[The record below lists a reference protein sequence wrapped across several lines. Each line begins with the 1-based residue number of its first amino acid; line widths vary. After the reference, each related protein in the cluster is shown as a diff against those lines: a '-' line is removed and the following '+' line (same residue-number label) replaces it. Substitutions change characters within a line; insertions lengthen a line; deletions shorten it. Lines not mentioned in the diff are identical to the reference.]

1 MNKLLTTLKE
11 NKKKV
16 FIFGGIAILTIILL
30 IILIVIFVNI
40 FKRYDYQEIET
51 IMVNET
57 KNYLKRNPSLLPT
70 EENPLITIE
79 ASTLINEK
87 YMKDFS
93 RLSKDSNCYG
103 SINVIYNNGYIRYSP
118 SLSCTNYETT
128 SLYDTLLQNEAI
140 VTESNG
146 LYEMNNYYTY
156 RGEYVNNYLNF
167 ANENWRILKFN
178 ENEIYL
184 ILSDTA
190 NKMDPVVFD
199 DRYNESLN
207 SNRGYNNF
215 ESSRIEESL
224 TEIYNNFFANY
235 KNYLLTMDACV
246 HTRSENDYDNS
257 GAIECY
263 TTYPTPISLLP
274 AYDYINASIDPLCKT
289 VSSGNCTNY
298 NYLSKA
304 SNDWWLLNGTNENTY
319 DVYRVNTRGTIA
331 LERASVKNHLRV
343 VIAIPSNILYKSG
356 DGTQSNSYEI
366 YPY

>member
-1 MNKLLTTLKE
+1 MDKLLKTLKE

-16 FIFGGIAILTIILL
+16 LIFGGIALLTIILL
-30 IILIVIFVNI
+30 IILIVILINI

-51 IMVNET
+51 IMVDET
-57 KNYLKRNPSLLPT
+57 KSYLSRNASLLPT
-70 EENPLITIE
+70 EENPLTTIE
-79 ASTLINEK
+79 ASTLIAEE

-93 RLSKDSNCYG
+93 KLSKDTNCTG
-103 SINVIYNNGYIRYSP
+103 SIEAIYNNGYIRYIP
-118 SLSCTNYETT
+118 HLSCSNYEST
-128 SLYDTLLQNEAI
+128 SLNDFILQKENI

-146 LYEMNNYYTY
+146 LYEINEYYTY

-178 ENEIYL
+178 ENEMYL

-190 NKMDPVVFD
+190 NNMDPVVFD
-199 DRYNESLN
+199 DRYNETLN
-207 SNRGYNNF
+207 SNRGYNSF

-224 TEIYNNFFANY
+224 TQIYNSIFANY
-235 KNYLLTMDACV
+235 KNYLLTMNACV
-246 HTRSENDYDNS
+246 HTRSESDYDNS

-263 TTYPTPISLLP
+263 TTYETPISLLP

-298 NYLSKA
+298 NYLAPA

-356 DGTQSNSYEI
+356 DGTQSNPYEI

>member
-1 MNKLLTTLKE
+1 MDKLVKGLKE

-16 FIFGGIAILTIILL
+16 LIYGGITLLTIILL
-30 IILIVIFVNI
+30 IIIIIIFINI

-57 KNYLKRNPSLLPT
+57 KNYLNKNSSLLPT

-79 ASTLINEK
+79 ASTLIAEE

-93 RLSKDSNCYG
+93 KLSKDTDCSG
-103 SINVIYNNGYIRYSP
+103 FIDVIYNNGYFRYIP
-118 SLSCTNYETT
+118 NLSCSNYEPTF
-128 SLYDTLLQNEAI
+128 LKDIILQKENL
-140 VTESNG
+140 VTQNNG
-146 LYEMNNYYTY
+146 LYEMNEYYTY

-167 ANENWRILKFN
+167 ANEKWRILKFN
-178 ENEIYL
+178 EEEIYL

-190 NKMDPVVFD
+190 NDMDPIVFD
-199 DRYNESLN
+199 DRYNETLN
-207 SNRGYNNF
+207 SNRGYNSF

-235 KNYLLTMDACV
+235 KNYLLTMNACI
-246 HTRSENDYDNS
+246 HTRSEKDFDNS

-263 TTYPTPISLLP
+263 TTYETPISLLP

-298 NYLSKA
+298 NYLAIA

-319 DVYRVNTRGTIA
+319 DVYRVNTRGSIA

-356 DGTQSNSYEI
+356 DGTQSNPYQI